1 MPSWDPD
8 QYLRFA
14 EHRTR
19 PAHDL
24 LARVTITDPD
34 VVVDV
39 GCGPGNSTSLL
50 ARRWPAASLIGLDSS
65 EEMLNRARET
75 LTRAR
80 FIHANLAEWQPDQL
94 VGVVFAN
101 ATLQWVDD
109 HSSVLTHLVSW
120 LAPGG
125 FLAVQMPT
133 NFDQPSHAE
142 MRRLANS
149 ARWQEQVGGV
159 LRERPVLP
167 AEEYARLLNNPGS
180 TVDVWVTEYLHVL
193 TGPDPVVAWVRG
205 TGLRPVLDRLDPQG
219 ADEFLH
225 TYAAAMR
232 EAYPPERDGTTLFPF
247 RRLFI
252 VCRRD

>member
-1 MPSWDPD
+1 MPTWDPD
-8 QYLRFA
+8 QYLRFD
-14 EHRTR
+14 EDRTR

-24 LARVTITDPD
+24 LARVTTTDPD

-50 ARRWPAASLIGLDSS
+50 AHRWPAASLIGLDSS
-65 EEMLNRARET
+65 QEMLNRARDT
-75 LTRAR
+75 LPRAW
-80 FIHANLAEWQPDQL
+80 FIQADLVEWQPDQP
-94 VGVVFAN
+94 VDVVFAN

-109 HSSVLTHLVSW
+109 HPAVLAHLLSW

-125 FLAVQMPT
+125 SLAVQMPT
-133 NFDQPSHAE
+133 NFDQPSHTE

-149 ARWQEQVGGV
+149 APWSEQVGGV
-159 LRERPVLP
+159 LRERPVLQ
-167 AEEYARLLNNPGS
+167 AEEYARLLNNAGS

-205 TGLRPVLDRLDPQG
+205 TGLRPVLDRLDPQDAG
-219 ADEFLH
+219 EFLH

-232 EAYPPERDGTTLFPF
+232 EAYPSEQDGTTLFPF
-247 RRLFI
+247 RRIFI